1 MAKKITYR
9 EYKRKT
15 GKKIPSTDKH
25 GFYLEKDQRFFLGKL
40 TNHGKD
46 RHPAAVVGE
55 NSNSVLYVVVTHNTG
70 GRYGKYAN
78 PDPDD
83 PRSVGLQHNVQKSG
97 DNRLFFVKKYSKYLH
112 GPIDS
117 GLDRLIAK
125 KKNGN
130 KK

>member
-1 MAKKITYR
+1 MFLGNKPNRHLSNFRHLRNDSENRVLNPKGKEEGVAKKITYR

-55 NSNSVLYVVVTHNTG
+55 NSNSVCM
-70 GRYGKYAN
+70 
-78 PDPDD
+78 
-83 PRSVGLQHNVQKSG
+83 S
-97 DNRLFFVKKYSKYLH
+97 
-112 GPIDS
+112 
-117 GLDRLIAK
+117 
-125 KKNGN
+125 
-130 KK
+130 